1 MQVPYPLIS
10 LVSRMPM
17 TLHGRCPLTMHT
29 RTFETMFLSFASER
43 DAIDVFESVKELT
56 VASESSCPFHGRASP
71 LSPGRDESCEWKW
84 KSHGLADMHSAPLVL
99 RLPDPA
105 QGL

>member
-1 MQVPYPLIS
+1 MHGLQVPYPLIS

-29 RTFETMFLSFASER
+29 RTFETMFLSFASEK

-56 VASESSCPFHGRASP
+56 VASESSCHF
-71 LSPGRDESCEWKW
+71 L
-84 KSHGLADMHSAPLVL
+84 LARPRNRPHMSARV
-99 RLPDPA
+99 
-105 QGL
+105 